1 MTNNDYILKGIP
13 RGMITGD
20 SADTGR
26 IRVDVGQTGFF
37 EGREFRL
44 NQPITI
50 PSTDTDGTIIKFV
63 SPIDFTL
70 QLQTFIVDQDSLLFE
85 AYREEQGVDSGTW
98 NTNQYKLPN
107 NGMASAPD
115 YTPVIQVF
123 DNTGVGSTGAFTP
136 NANEIPKEIVRVVA
150 ANATAQRT
158 SVGGSATKERGLP
171 AGTYYL
177 KFTNYL
183 GAGQTEAL
191 YNLIYEE
198 RP

>member
-1 MTNNDYILKGIP
+1 MFNYLTSWFTSNLVTSPSK
-13 RGMITGD
+13 
-20 SADTGR
+20 DTSR

-37 EGREFRL
+37 EGREFRI

-50 PSTDTDGTIIKFV
+50 PSTDTDGTIIKFF

-85 AYREEQGVDSGTW
+85 AYRGDQGVDSGTW

-115 YTPVIQVF
+115 YTPLIQVF

-136 NANEIPKEIVRVVA
+136 NANEIPKEVVRVVA

-183 GAGQTEAL
+183 GAGQTEAI